1 MCTSFKSN
9 VSYAL
14 NSWPQHKAEMTPS
27 EIELHIVI
35 IHPTST
41 SKLGWRIS
49 IQIWLCNYFLDLSE
63 ASRDR
68 GQNIVEERED
78 DGGTGGGNMMILIMS
93 WEKV

>member
-41 SKLGWRIS
+41 SS
-49 IQIWLCNYFLDLSE
+49 
-63 ASRDR
+63 
-68 GQNIVEERED
+68 VEEFLFRFD
-78 DGGTGGGNMMILIMS
+78 CAIIF
-93 WEKV
+93 